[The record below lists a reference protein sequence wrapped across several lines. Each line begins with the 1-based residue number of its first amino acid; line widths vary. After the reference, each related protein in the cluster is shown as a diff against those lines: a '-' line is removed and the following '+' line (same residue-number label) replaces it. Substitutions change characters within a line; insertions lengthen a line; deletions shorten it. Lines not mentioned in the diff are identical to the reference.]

1 MYYQLMERTNP
12 LAREKAKKLYAT
24 PRYVGRIT
32 AEEMARQIA
41 IQTTLTSGDV
51 SNVLKTFL
59 DLLPMYLLMGMS
71 LELEGIG
78 RMRLTFSSEGVEDK
92 KTFNTKLMRHLRVVF
107 VSSPALR
114 NRISN
119 VMTYEKLPEQKPPE
133 KKLPAKE

>member
-12 LAREKAKKLYAT
+12 LAREEAKKLYAT

>member
-12 LAREKAKKLYAT
+12 LAREEAKKLYAT

-32 AEEMARQIA
+32 AEEIARQIA

-78 RMRLTFSSEGVEDK
+78 RMRLTFSSEGVADK
-92 KTFNTKLMRHLRVVF
+92 KTFNTKMMRHLRVVF

-114 NRISN
+114 NRIGN
-119 VMTYEKLPEQKPPE
+119 VMTYEKLPEQKVPE
-133 KKLPAKE
+133 PKLPVQE